1 MNILHITTFLQGGA
15 GRIIKDIAFYQKYK
29 GDNVYI
35 LTSKTGETGY
45 CNYDE
50 YINEFDK
57 EGIPVFFS
65 DSTFK
70 RDIYLNLNVVN
81 KLKNI
86 IREKNIDIIHAHAA
100 VPAMVSIIARS
111 GLNGKYIPVIQT
123 MHGWG
128 TNKKP
133 HHEKMDITIMNS
145 LDKVVTV
152 SKSDEKLMISKGIN
166 SLKLTTIYNG
176 VEEKNINNIKDDEII
191 KELKT
196 KKREGYN
203 IIGCIGT
210 ICKRKNQQLLINAI
224 KCIKNKEKIFCA
236 FIGEGDML
244 EDLQLEIEHYK
255 LESNVKFY
263 GYRSSASKYLKW
275 FDFFVL
281 PSLSEGFSIS
291 ILEAL
296 KEMVPV
302 ICSNIGTFTEIIE
315 DDITGFLFES
325 NEVKSLKQVI
335 IKTINKENN
344 DKIQWVVDNANKKYK
359 RKFTFDIMMSQY
371 NKIYN
376 EEMR

>member
-15 GRIIKDIAFYQKYK
+15 GRMIKDIALYQKYN
-29 GDNVYI
+29 GNNVYI

-45 CNYDE
+45 CNYEE
-50 YINEFDK
+50 YINEFNK
-57 EGIPVFFS
+57 ENISVFFS

-70 RDIYLNLNVVN
+70 RDIYLNLNVVK

-128 TNKKP
+128 TNKKLQ
-133 HHEKMDITIMNS
+133 HEKMDIIIMNS
-145 LDKVVTV
+145 LDKIVTV

-176 VEEKNINNIKDDEII
+176 VKEKNINSIEDDEII
-191 KELKT
+191 KELKI
-196 KKREGYN
+196 KKQEGYN

-210 ICKRKNQQLLINAI
+210 VCKRKNQQLLINAI

-244 EDLQLEIEHYK
+244 ADLQLEIEHYK

-263 GYRSSASKYLKW
+263 GYKSSASKYLKC

-315 DDITGFLFES
+315 DNVTGFLFKNNNLE
-325 NEVKSLKQVI
+325 SLKKTIVE
-335 IKTINKENN
+335 TINKKNN
-344 DKIQWVVDNANKKYK
+344 NTIQLVINSANQIYK
-359 RKFTFDIMMSQY
+359 SKFTFDIMMLKY

-376 EEMR
+376 EE